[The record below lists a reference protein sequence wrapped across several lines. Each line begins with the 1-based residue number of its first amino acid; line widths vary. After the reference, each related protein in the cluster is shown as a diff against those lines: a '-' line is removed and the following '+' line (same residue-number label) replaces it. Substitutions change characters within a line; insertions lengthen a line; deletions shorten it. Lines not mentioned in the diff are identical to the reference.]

1 MKNLL
6 FTFLLLVLSF
16 NNSKAQQ
23 VRVDA
28 VLDTSRLRIGEQVTL
43 DLYLN
48 YDSNLGNLKVKWP
61 PIGDTLTSKVEVISI
76 SPIDTTYPSKKEP
89 SRIFQHQQL
98 KVSVYDSGFYAIPP
112 FKFELNE
119 GKDSL
124 FTNPL
129 FLEVHTLPV
138 DTLEGKYKDIKE
150 PFDEPFN
157 WRWYLPVVL
166 WGLAAILAVQIIV
179 LIVLRLTRKNKKQE
193 DVKPKEVVPAHI
205 LALSALEKI
214 QKEAVWREGKVKEY
228 YSELSDT
235 IRLYIE
241 QRFELPALESTT
253 DEIMKAFRSRVV
265 DSESKERLEQLLRL
279 SDLVKFAKMN
289 PLESEF
295 EISLKNAFDFVN
307 GTKRE
312 DPLVVSDTNKEE
324 EKL

>member
-1 MKNLL
+1 MKNL
-6 FTFLLLVLSF
+6 FRFFILVLASL
-16 NNSKAQQ
+16 SSLKAQE

-28 VLDTSRLRIGEQVTL
+28 VLDTARLRIGEQVKL

-48 YDSNLGNLKVKWP
+48 YDSRLGNLKVEWP
-61 PIGDTLTSKVEVISI
+61 KIADTLTSKIEIISI
-76 SPIDTTYPSKKEP
+76 SPIDTTFPNKTNP
-89 SRIFQHQQL
+89 ARIFQHQQL
-98 KVSVYDSGFYAIPP
+98 LISVYDSGFYAIPP
-112 FKFELNE
+112 FKFNLNE

-138 DTLEGKYKDIKE
+138 DTLPGKYKDIKE
-150 PFDEPFN
+150 PFQEPFN
-157 WRWYLPVVL
+157 WRWYLPAVL

-179 LIVLRLTRKNKKQE
+179 LIVLRLTRKKKQV
-193 DVKPKEVVPAHI
+193 DEVVKEKIPAHI
-205 LALSALEKI
+205 LALSNLERIAQEAL
-214 QKEAVWREGKVKEY
+214 WRQGKVKEY

-265 DSESKERLEQLLRL
+265 DAESKERLEQLLRL
-279 SDLVKFAKMN
+279 SDLVKFAKMS
-289 PLESEF
+289 PIESEF
-295 EISLKNAFDFVN
+295 EISLKNALDFVN

-312 DPLVVSDTNKEE
+312 DVVENTEAGKEGE
-324 EKL
+324 QL